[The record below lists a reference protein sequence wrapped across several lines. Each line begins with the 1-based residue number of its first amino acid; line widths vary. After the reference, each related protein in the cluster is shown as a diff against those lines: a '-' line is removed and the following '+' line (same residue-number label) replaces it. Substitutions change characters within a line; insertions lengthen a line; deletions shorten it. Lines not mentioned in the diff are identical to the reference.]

1 MTCGY
6 TLIVTARSPKRDING
21 DGGKFRLVGR
31 WKKAEVGL
39 SSGVGFNVEMTKM
52 RMLAALLTLA
62 WVLAGCVSAQRNAQ
76 GAIDTANNLEELSR
90 NY

>member
-1 MTCGY
+1 
-6 TLIVTARSPKRDING
+6 
-21 DGGKFRLVGR
+21 
-31 WKKAEVGL
+31 
-39 SSGVGFNVEMTKM
+39 M